1 MTATIEKK
9 RKEEVT
15 LPKRLIFEELERE
28 FKAHENAFFS
38 QFDKL
43 SVQNMND
50 LRRSLEKVSKR
61 TVVVKHT
68 LAKKIL
74 ERLNL
79 SEAISFLRGSILVTF
94 GAKEPQVASKALV
107 DFVKTHESVQ
117 LKGMIL
123 EGRVYEA
130 AFVKEL
136 ARLPSRKELLTR
148 VAVGLNS
155 PIARF
160 ALTLNS
166 IIQSF
171 VIALS
176 EIGKKKASAA
186 LQQGSQA

>member
-1 MTATIEKK
+1 MTAAIEKK
-9 RKEEVT
+9 RKEGVT

-28 FKAHENAFFS
+28 FKTHENAFFS

-43 SVQNMND
+43 SVQDMTD

-79 SEAISFLRGSILVTF
+79 SEAVSFLTGSILVTL
-94 GAKEPQVASKALV
+94 GAKEPQAASKALV

-123 EGRVYEA
+123 EGKVYEA

-148 VAVGLNS
+148 VVAGLNS
-155 PIARF
+155 PVARF

-176 EIGKKKASAA
+176 EIGKKKASEAF
-186 LQQGSQA
+186 QRGPQA

>member
-1 MTATIEKK
+1 M
-9 RKEEVT
+9 
-15 LPKRLIFEELERE
+15 
-28 FKAHENAFFS
+28 
-38 QFDKL
+38 
-43 SVQNMND
+43 
-50 LRRSLEKVSKR
+50 
-61 TVVVKHT
+61 VVKHS

-74 ERLNL
+74 ERSNL
-79 SEAISFLRGSILVTF
+79 SGAVPFLDGSTLVTL

-107 DFVKTHESVQ
+107 DFIKTHESVQ
-117 LKGMIL
+117 IKGMIL
-123 EGRVYEA
+123 EGKVYEA

-148 VAVGLNS
+148 VAVGLNF

-176 EIGKKKASAA
+176 EIGKKKASEAP
-186 LQQGSQA
+186 QPGSQA